1 MTQPFSDRL
10 RRVISRMILPQQ
22 CLFCGLASEQGY
34 PICNQCLEE
43 RLLAPSSR
51 LTFFADNADR
61 CVKCG
66 RPLISAAELCTT
78 CREKGVFTY
87 IDRVLPLFPY
97 VAESQSLLALWKSRG
112 MRGLSWPLARCL
124 ASVLASILASSG
136 PVTLVPVPPRPNKI
150 RSRGWDQVEELAR
163 LLDRHFGMSVS
174 RCLMRRSSMEQKK
187 LGKAARSLN
196 IKGSIAVKDGV
207 AVPEVAIVLDDLM
220 TTGATLDACAEALKL
235 AGCGKV
241 YGLTLYFD

>member
-1 MTQPFSDRL
+1 
-10 RRVISRMILPQQ
+10 V
-22 CLFCGLASEQGY
+22 
-34 PICNQCLEE
+34 
-43 RLLAPSSR
+43 PSSR
-51 LTFFADNADR
+51 LMLFADNVAR

-124 ASVLASILASSG
+124 ASVLASSG

-196 IKGSIAVKDGV
+196 IKGSIVVKDGV
-207 AVPEVAIVLDDLM
+207 EVPEVAIVLDDLM

>member
-10 RRVISRMILPQQ
+10 RRVISRMILPQR
-22 CLFCGLASEQGY
+22 CLFCGLDSGQGY
-34 PICNQCLEE
+34 PVCDQCLEE

-51 LTFFADNADR
+51 LTLFADNVVR
-61 CVKCG
+61 CAKCG
-66 RPLISAAELCTT
+66 RPLISAAGICTT
-78 CREKGVFTY
+78 CREKGIFTY

-97 VAESQSLLALWKSRG
+97 DATGQSLLALWKSRG

-124 ASVLASILASSG
+124 VSILASSG

-196 IKGSIAVKDGV
+196 IKGRIVVKDGV

-241 YGLTLYFD
+241 YGLTLYYD